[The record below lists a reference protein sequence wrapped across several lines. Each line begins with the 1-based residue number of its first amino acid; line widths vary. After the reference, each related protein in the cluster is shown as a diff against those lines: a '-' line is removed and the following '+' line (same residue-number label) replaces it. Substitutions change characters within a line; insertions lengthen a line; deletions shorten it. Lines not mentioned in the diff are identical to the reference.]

1 MVGIYQACFNMS
13 MNVVYMAELVNRFM
27 ISIII
32 LLNMATDRK
41 QRRSPDKEVLA
52 TVWESLKG
60 WM

>member
-1 MVGIYQACFNMS
+1 MS